1 MKAESS
7 MSVRRSS
14 FILHPLLSHLW
25 LHEPDAAAIARANR
39 ELGLPSAEPAEL
51 AQAYA
56 DIFLLNLPPYGTV
69 FTDAY
74 GELNGPDAQRAA
86 ALYEAHG
93 YRPPELTS
101 VGAPDHLG
109 LCLGFLAWCEEKRLE
124 TITPEAKWS
133 GVRDFVSSLLSWAP
147 LCCQAVEREPSAHP
161 FYRTLAMR
169 TCEWLMAGRR
179 WLIGGDEAPYAP
191 SPMLHFSNLS
201 SDDEVSLRSLLH
213 FFLTPMRCGV
223 YLSRSRWGQMAL
235 DLGRRLPFGSR
246 FEVAEMLFAS
256 AGEAGQIEPLLTLL
270 EAEVEAW
277 AAEYRAL
284 AEKYPAWRPNAETWL
299 ARTAGATRTLS
310 EMRELALTF
319 SS

>member
-25 LHEPDAAAIARANR
+25 LHEPDAAAITRANR

-56 DIFLLNLPPYGTV
+56 DIFLLNIPPYGTV
-69 FTDAY
+69 FTDPHS
-74 GELNGPDAQRAA
+74 ELNGPDAQRAA

-109 LCLGFLAWCEEKRLE
+109 LCLGFLAYLSDKRLE
-124 TITPEAKWS
+124 TIAPEAKRS
-133 GVRDFVSSLLSWAP
+133 GVRDLVSALLDWMP
-147 LCCQAVEREPSAHP
+147 VCCLAVEHEPLAHP
-161 FYRTLAMR
+161 FYRTLATR
-169 TCEWLMAGRR
+169 TREWLMADRR
-179 WLIGGDEAPYAP
+179 WLIAGDEAPYAQ

-256 AGEAGQIEPLLTLL
+256 SGEAGQIEPLLTVL